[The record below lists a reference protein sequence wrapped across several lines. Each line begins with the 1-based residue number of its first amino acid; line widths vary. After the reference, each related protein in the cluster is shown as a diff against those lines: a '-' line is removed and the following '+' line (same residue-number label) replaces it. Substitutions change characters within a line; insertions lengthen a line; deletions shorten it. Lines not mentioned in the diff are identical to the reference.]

1 MKLRGEYTVRVSFFS
16 GQYVY
21 IFVAENIGSERLTV
35 GNIIGHLLIEKSVG
49 RCKKKRPKTL
59 VFR

>member
-1 MKLRGEYTVRVSFFS
+1 MGYVSFFS
-16 GQYVY
+16 GQYES

-49 RCKKKRPKTL
+49 RCKKNVQKTL
-59 VFR
+59 VFH